1 MSKYVA
7 LDTETTGLDAN
18 VNNLLTATF
27 IVLDSELIELDRLNI
42 SLQSQNYTVNA
53 KAMEVNKINI
63 VKHHESSKDLI
74 DTKAQLI
81 NFLKKNKTNFYLTPV
96 GHNIQF
102 DIQFIKKLLGNEY
115 NNYFSY
121 NSVDTIVIANFLKM
135 CGKLP
140 ERQPVSLSKL
150 SEYYGI
156 QRCDKVVNESFHT
169 SEYDTEMTVKLL
181 KKFVELN
188 IFESKKLPLKKRCL
202 SKD

>member
-1 MSKYVA
+1 MSKYIA
-7 LDTETTGLDAN
+7 FDTETTGLDAN

-27 IVLDSELIELDRLNI
+27 IVLDTDLNELDRLNI
-42 SLQSQNYTVNA
+42 SLKSESYTINA
-53 KAMEVNKINI
+53 KAMEVNKIDI
-63 VKHHESSKDLI
+63 VKHQTNSKDLI

-102 DIQFIKKLLGNEY
+102 DIQFIKKLLGDEY

-156 QRCDKVVNESFHT
+156 GGLRTGDEAFHT
-169 SEYDTEMTVKLL
+169 SEYDTEITVKLL

-188 IFESKKLPLKKRCL
+188 VFENKVSPKKRCL

>member
-1 MSKYVA
+1 MSKYIA
-7 LDTETTGLDAN
+7 FDTETTGLDAN

-42 SLQSQNYTVNA
+42 SLKSENYTVNPI
-53 KAMEVNKINI
+53 AMEVNKIDLG
-63 VKHHESSKDLI
+63 KHHQTSKDLI

-96 GHNIQF
+96 GHNIGF
-102 DIQFIKKLLGNEY
+102 DIQFIKKLIGNDY

-140 ERQPVSLSKL
+140 DRQPVSLTAL
-150 SEYYGI
+150 TNYYGI
-156 QRCDKVVNESFHT
+156 GTEITNQQNFHN

-188 IFESKKLPLKKRCL
+188 QVSSKKRKI
-202 SKD
+202 